1 MENIP
6 RVLRLDDD
14 RTGNDSRQHV
24 MLSIIQLVSVDE
36 NEFHVPL
43 INNINKCKSRHNK
56 LLKQIFLGI
65 GYVSS

>member
-24 MLSIIQLVSVDE
+24 MLSVIQLVSVDE

-43 INNINKCKSRHNK
+43 INNINKCKS
-56 LLKQIFLGI
+56 
-65 GYVSS
+65 